1 MFIFKRDKMKEK
13 KETVVGNPSKKQKV
27 ADPASSGEYRKKFI
41 RLTRVC
47 K

>member
-27 ADPASSGEYRKKFI
+27 ADPASSGEYRKFI